1 MGVRHNKYSSV
12 MGALKYYDEK
22 LKLRA
27 KNMSMFEREDVELL
41 LKEKKQDISNDHIIN
56 KVFGHFFD
64 N

>member
-12 MGALKYYDEK
+12 LGLLKYYDDK
-22 LKLRA
+22 LSLRG
-27 KNMSMFEREDVELL
+27 KQDSMFTKYDADLL
-41 LKEKKQDISNDHIIN
+41 LKEKKEEVSNERIIN